1 MNTNLEVKVL
11 WGVDRSDLSEPQGEK
26 RERLAERSG

>member
-1 MNTNLEVKVL
+1 MNIDLEVKVL
-11 WGVDRSDLSEPQGEK
+11 WEGGRADPSDTQGDD